1 MEQALGG
8 MDSNERVLKEAARV
22 YGAGESISLE
32 PQDLAGYGAWVSQAL
47 VPFAGELPAE
57 LVDRVQSIRAP
68 SEVISVL
75 LIGNHSA
82 GKSSFIN
89 WYVGEDV
96 QKSSVAMET
105 VGITAVRRGKKRSQ
119 WRGQMTAGNL
129 PGFKR
134 VGRLPGVLDHLVTEF
149 STSEQRCF
157 RSLELID
164 TPGLVDGTVRYPFD
178 VDAAMDELAK
188 EASIILVFLDPMGKA
203 LVSRCMNAVERLS
216 TQHHSKMHYLLSKM
230 DTVADA
236 HDRQTVVA
244 QVAQELQARV
254 KGTHALKVLQ
264 IYLPTKMGES
274 VGLQSKQEKT
284 RTEAPNQVRRRPVGG
299 LLVRGH

>member
-1 MEQALGG
+1 
-8 MDSNERVLKEAARV
+8 
-22 YGAGESISLE
+22 
-32 PQDLAGYGAWVSQAL
+32 
-47 VPFAGELPAE
+47 
-57 LVDRVQSIRAP
+57 
-68 SEVISVL
+68 
-75 LIGNHSA
+75 
-82 GKSSFIN
+82 
-89 WYVGEDV
+89 
-96 QKSSVAMET
+96 
-105 VGITAVRRGKKRSQ
+105 
-119 WRGQMTAGNL
+119 
-129 PGFKR
+129 
-134 VGRLPGVLDHLVTEF
+134 
-149 STSEQRCF
+149 
-157 RSLELID
+157 
-164 TPGLVDGTVRYPFD
+164 
-178 VDAAMDELAK
+178 
-188 EASIILVFLDPMGKA
+188 
-203 LVSRCMNAVERLS
+203 MNAVERLS